1 MEIAHSGEGDARK
14 RLTMDKP
21 RYEIGDVVEL
31 KKPHPCGSRNWQIW
45 RTGIDF
51 GLKCLGC
58 GHRIMIPR
66 KDFERSVRKHHPK
79 ATDETST
86 H

>member
-1 MEIAHSGEGDARK
+1 MERK
-14 RLTMDKP
+14 RYTVGM
-21 RYEIGDVVEL
+21 VVQL
-31 KKPHPCGSRNWQIW
+31 RKPHPCGADRWEIT

-66 KDFERSVRKHHPK
+66 PKFERAVK
-79 ATDETST
+79 AVLAEQAAGSPPSPGG
-86 H
+86 

>member
-1 MEIAHSGEGDARK
+1 
-14 RLTMDKP
+14 MDRR
-21 RYEIGDVVEL
+21 RYALGMIVQL
-31 KKPHPCGSRNWQIW
+31 RKPHPCGTDRWEIT

-66 KDFERSVRKHHPK
+66 AKFERAVK
-79 ATDETST
+79 AVLTEGGADSSAAPGG
-86 H
+86 